1 MVGSGVSILETLTI
15 ATQVA
20 RNKVVSDALKDAT
33 KLVEK
38 GFPLAFAFSKHP
50 EAFPFILSQMIAVGE
65 ETGKM
70 DEVME
75 KISHVFEV
83 ESEQKVKTLTA
94 AVEPIILIVM
104 GIGVAFLV
112 IAIVLPIYNLT
123 TQL

>member
-1 MVGSGVSILETLTI
+1 MT
-15 ATQVA
+15 
-20 RNKVVSDALKDAT
+20 
-33 KLVEK
+33 
-38 GFPLAFAFSKHP
+38 FAFSKHP

-70 DEVME
+70 DEVLA
-75 KISHVFEV
+75 KVSHVFEI

-94 AVEPIILIVM
+94 AVEPAILIIM
-104 GIGVAFLV
+104 GVGVAFLV